1 MEWRVSRCPACGAA
15 NFEISKLT
23 CRTCD
28 TKVEGHFTTS
38 RLALLPP
45 EHVAFA
51 EVFLKCRGNIKDVE
65 RELGISYPTV
75 RNRLDRLITAMGFGT
90 DGEDRRDI
98 LKALENRE
106 ITHQEA
112 MEALKELARGGNP
125 VAAEPSEGAEQ

>member
-23 CRTCD
+23 CHTCG
-28 TKVEGHFTTS
+28 TTIEGHFTTS

-51 EVFLKCRGNIKDVE
+51 EVFIKCRGSIKDVE

-75 RNRLDRLITAMGFGT
+75 RSRLDRLIAAMGFGT
-90 DGEDRRDI
+90 EGEERRDI

-106 ITHQEA
+106 ITHHEA
-112 MEALKELARGGNP
+112 LAALKELTRSGAKTG
-125 VAAEPSEGAEQ
+125 EGR